1 MLSPELNKLLLYLGI
16 GLISFSAIIGIF
28 AKKIRNSFKPFSK
41 RAIWYLLSSVAVFA
55 LTGLFIAASFFRSYN
70 GYFIFFQV
78 LFLLYGG
85 LHIYMMHKKMD
96 WGKEKQTFVPD
107 LIFTIIVLLAGAI
120 CFMLAY
126 RWLNR
131 EGLEISMMFSTLF
144 FIIPLF
150 VWHTFLSALAIP
162 PKVLNQWYYP
172 VHEPMED
179 PEESKLKNMLLI
191 SFEFQKN
198 GQESFFTNFRAK
210 APVDMELGELFY
222 YFINDYNERHPQ
234 QQIHFSTGTGKP
246 YGWMFYKKPKWYT
259 IMTTYMDSDKTIYL
273 NRIRENDVI
282 VCSRILE
289 N

>member
-16 GLISFSAIIGIF
+16 GLVSFSAIIGIF

-41 RAIWYLLSSVAVFA
+41 RAIWYLLISVAIFA
-55 LTGLFIAASFFRSYN
+55 VTGLFIATRFFSGYN

-107 LIFTIIVLLAGAI
+107 LIFTFIILLAGAI

-234 QQIHFSTGTGKP
+234 GQIHFSNGTGKP

-259 IMTTYMDSDKTIYL
+259 IMTTYMDSEKTIYL
-273 NRIRENDVI
+273 NRIKENDVI
-282 VCSRILE
+282 VCSRIIE

>member
-16 GLISFSAIIGIF
+16 SLISFSAIIGIF

-41 RAIWYLLSSVAVFA
+41 RAIWYLLTSVAVFA
-55 LTGLFIAASFFRSYN
+55 LTGLFIAAGFFASYN

-85 LHIYMMHKKMD
+85 VHIYMMHKKMD
-96 WGKEKQTFVPD
+96 WGKEKQTFLPD
-107 LIFTIIVLLAGAI
+107 LIFTFIILLAGAI

-131 EGLEISMMFSTLF
+131 EGLEISMMFSALF

-234 QQIHFSTGTGKP
+234 GHIHFSNGTGKP

>member
-41 RAIWYLLSSVAVFA
+41 RAIWYLLISVAVFA
-55 LTGLFIAASFFRSYN
+55 LTGLFIAASFFSSYN

-96 WGKEKQTFVPD
+96 WGKEKRTFLPD
-107 LIFTIIVLLAGAI
+107 LIFTFIILVAGAI

-222 YFINDYNERHPQ
+222 YFINDYNDRHPQ
-234 QQIHFSTGTGKP
+234 GQIHFSNGTGKP

-259 IMTTYMDSDKTIYL
+259 VMTTYMDSDKTIYL

>member
-16 GLISFSAIIGIF
+16 GLISFSAIIAVF
-28 AKKIRNSFKPFSK
+28 AKKIRSSFKPFSK
-41 RAIWYLLSSVAVFA
+41 RAIWYLLISVAVFA
-55 LTGLFIAASFFRSYN
+55 LTGLFIAARFFSSYN

-85 LHIYMMHKKMD
+85 LHIYMMHRKMD
-96 WGKEKQTFVPD
+96 WGKEKKTFVPD
-107 LIFTIIVLLAGAI
+107 LIFTFLILLAGSI
-120 CFMLAY
+120 CFMMAY

-150 VWHTFLSALAIP
+150 VWHTFLSAMAIP

-198 GQESFFTNFRAK
+198 GQDSFFTNFRAK

-234 QQIHFSTGTGKP
+234 GQIHFTNGTGKP

-259 IMTTYMDSDKTIYL
+259 ILTTYMDADKTIYL

-282 VCSRILE
+282 VCSRISQ

>member
-41 RAIWYLLSSVAVFA
+41 RAIWYLLISVAIFA
-55 LTGLFIAASFFRSYN
+55 VTGLFIATRMFSSYN

-78 LFLLYGG
+78 LFLLYGA

-96 WGKEKQTFVPD
+96 WGKEKKTFLPD
-107 LIFTIIVLLAGAI
+107 LIFTFIVLLAGAI

-234 QQIHFSTGTGKP
+234 GQIHFSNGTGKP

>member
-16 GLISFSAIIGIF
+16 SLISFSAIIGVF
-28 AKKIRNSFKPFSK
+28 AKKIRSSFKPFSK
-41 RAIWYLLSSVAVFA
+41 RAVWYLLVSVAVFA
-55 LTGLFIAASFFRSYN
+55 LTGLFIAARFFSSYN

-78 LFLLYGG
+78 LFLLYGI
-85 LHIYMMHKKMD
+85 LHIYMMHRKMD
-96 WGKEKQTFVPD
+96 WGKERQTFMPD
-107 LIFTIIVLLAGAI
+107 LIFTVIILLAGAI

-131 EGLEISMMFSTLF
+131 EGLEISMMFSALF

-198 GQESFFTNFRAK
+198 GQESYFTNFRAK

-234 QQIHFSTGTGKP
+234 GQIHFSNGTGKP

-259 IMTTYMDSDKTIYL
+259 IMTTYMDSEKTIYL

-282 VCSRILE
+282 VCSRIIE